1 MKARRLPATGIR
13 AIAIATAL
21 LSILLTLLSPATAT
35 YAVDKG
41 QEACN
46 QLHPHD
52 PSKTDSEATK
62 NFKACLRGYRE
73 GEGGCDAQ
81 YPVNDTA
88 KAKER
93 EKCMEGHERSK
104 EAEEAQSTPTND
116 PGIDPAKIG
125 PRPTT
130 LDAEKLVAPQS
141 TRQIRQPCSLDG
153 FIGNLMCGGINLVG
167 NMADASLLM
176 LGAFMK
182 TPPLMTGP
190 PGTSPIYDYWK
201 VFRDFSNI
209 FFIVT
214 FFVTIYSYVTGFGL
228 SMYSV
233 KKMVPRIIAAA
244 LLVNLSFY
252 ICAIAVDISNIL
264 GGTIYGTL
272 HDLIAPAVTGT
283 SPGQT
288 TDPLQTAATAAE
300 SPSDEISS
308 WTTAIAVGTTAA
320 ASSVA
325 VVAWGGFASL
335 IPIVL
340 SVLLA
345 ITVTVLSLL
354 LRQALIIVFII
365 ISPLAFVSILLPHT
379 KQLYDRWS
387 KAFLPMLMLYPVI
400 ALMFGLGHI
409 AAIIIGAA
417 VSTSS
422 MPEQLIFIV
431 MAMGVQI
438 VPLLLVPKMM
448 QLGGGLMA
456 QFSGAASQKT
466 SMVNQ
471 KAQENAAKRRK
482 LNDIAAMEKPTK
494 FNKLQRMRG
503 ERQLRNQAVE
513 SAWEAQQDKL
523 YPNETPKPIPITDE
537 LTDDK
542 SNNKKDA
549 EGKDAADQEQ
559 KPQLLGEYDLDD
571 PNKELPRNTEETE
584 EEAEDYQ
591 PDDKTGESESS
602 RALYVKAKAR
612 TKAVEARAVGFI
624 QDGTTR
630 DEMINIVTGKVGESE
645 LDREAAALSIA
656 SGGDVGGVIEY
667 LKTSGESS
675 RAVRQRA
682 VSGMRSSRMG
692 TNATFASNP
701 TAINNVLQGTVNSNN
716 FAEKVMV
723 PSINQDDYSPASLAT
738 QDATASQELLNALED
753 PSLHDKIDKQK
764 ANDILQAAAEAL
776 NNEKTNN
783 MVAKNRG
790 TLEKMKE
797 WHDNGGFQ

>member
-1 MKARRLPATGIR
+1 MKARHPSTASMKIVVIT
-13 AIAIATAL
+13 TAL
-21 LSILLTLLSPATAT
+21 LSILLTLFSPIATT

-41 QEACN
+41 QETCN

-52 PSKTDSEATK
+52 PSKTDSEETK
-62 NFKACLRGYRE
+62 NFRACLRGYRE
-73 GEGGCDAQ
+73 GEGGCDAE
-81 YPVNDTA
+81 YPVNNTA
-88 KAKER
+88 RAEER
-93 EKCMEGHERSK
+93 EKCMEGHEKSR
-104 EAEEAQSTPTND
+104 EVEGAQSPPND

-130 LDAEKLVAPQS
+130 LDPEDLIAPQS

-153 FIGNLMCGGINLVG
+153 FIGNLMCGGINIVG

-190 PGTSPIYDYWK
+190 PGTSPTYDYWK
-201 VFRDFSNI
+201 VFRDLSNA
-209 FFIVT
+209 FFIIA

-233 KKMVPRIIAAA
+233 KKMVPRIVAAA

-252 ICAIAVDISNIL
+252 ICSVAVDISNIL

-283 SPGQT
+283 APSQT
-288 TDPLQTAATAAE
+288 TDPLQTAATAAA

-308 WTTAIAVGTTAA
+308 WTTAIAVGTTAV

-409 AAIIIGAA
+409 AANIIGAA

-456 QFSGAASQKT
+456 QFSGAASQRTTKI
-466 SMVNQ
+466 NQ
-471 KAQENAAKRRK
+471 KAQDNAAKRRK

-503 ERQLRNQAVE
+503 ERRLKNQAIE
-513 SAWEAQQDKL
+513 GAWEAQQDKL
-523 YPNETPKPIPITDE
+523 YPNATPKPIPT
-537 LTDDK
+537 TDDASTDK
-542 SNNKKDA
+542 KEAENKD
-549 EGKDAADQEQ
+549 DADQEQ
-559 KPQLLGEYDLDD
+559 KPQLIGEYDLDD
-571 PNKELPRNTEETE
+571 PNKEPDRNTEEAE
-584 EEAEDYQ
+584 DEAKDYQ
-591 PDDKTGESESS
+591 PDDKTDESESS
-602 RALYVKAKAR
+602 RAIHIKAKAR
-612 TKAVEARAVGFI
+612 TRAVEARAVGFI

-630 DEMINIVTGKVGESE
+630 DEMINIVTGKSGESE

-656 SGGDVGGVIEY
+656 SGGDVGGIIEY

-701 TAINNVLQGTVNSNN
+701 TAAENILQGTVNSNN

-753 PSLHDKIDKQK
+753 SSLRDKIDKQK

-776 NNEKTNN
+776 NNEKTNS

-790 TLEKMKE
+790 TLEKMRE
-797 WHDNGGFQ
+797 WHNNGGFQ